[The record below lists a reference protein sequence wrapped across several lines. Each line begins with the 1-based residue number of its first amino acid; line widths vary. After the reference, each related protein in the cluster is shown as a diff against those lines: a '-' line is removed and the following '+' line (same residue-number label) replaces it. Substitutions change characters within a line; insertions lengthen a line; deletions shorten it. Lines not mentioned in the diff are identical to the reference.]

1 MYGLPK
7 LHKLC
12 NNSTSIP
19 CSSLGTY
26 NYKLAK
32 FLCDLLTPCLP
43 MQHCT
48 QDSFTFV
55 EEIQKVSKT
64 NHFMVSFDVVSL
76 FTNIPL
82 NETIVLAIDYI
93 FKHRHDLTV
102 SRSELKCLFEFA
114 TKQTHFL
121 FNGDLFDQ
129 IDGVAMG
136 SPLGPA
142 LANLFMGYHESN
154 WLSNDMSSGI
164 QLYKRYVDDIFCL
177 FSDENQI
184 DTFFNFINNQHPN
197 IKFTF
202 EKQIKEILP
211 FLDISIKSNE
221 DFTFSTTTFR
231 KKTYTGLLLN
241 FFSFTPSGYKV
252 GLIKTLID
260 RAYKINSSWISFDV
274 DCNAIK
280 NTLQKNNFPLNMVNS
295 GIRAYLDSLHEQKEQ
310 VQNPPET
317 RFFKLP
323 FTGKY
328 SSYTKK
334 KLQNVLEKYCK
345 DISVKLVFTTFK
357 IGSMFSLKDSIPN
370 ALKSNVVYKFSCA
383 SCNACYV
390 GETTRHLAT
399 RIKEHLRSDMN
410 SHVYKHIHV

>member
-1 MYGLPK
+1 M
-7 LHKLC
+7 
-12 NNSTSIP
+12 
-19 CSSLGTY
+19 
-26 NYKLAK
+26 
-32 FLCDLLTPCLP
+32 
-43 MQHCT
+43 
-48 QDSFTFV
+48 SF
-55 EEIQKVSKT
+55 
-64 NHFMVSFDVVSL
+64 
-76 FTNIPL
+76 
-82 NETIVLAIDYI
+82 
-93 FKHRHDLTV
+93 
-102 SRSELKCLFEFA
+102 
-114 TKQTHFL
+114 
-121 FNGDLFDQ
+121 
-129 IDGVAMG
+129 
-136 SPLGPA
+136 
-142 LANLFMGYHESN
+142 
-154 WLSNDMSSGI
+154 GI

-202 EKQIKEILP
+202 EKQINGVLP

-252 GLIKTLID
+252 GLIRTLID
-260 RAYKINSSWISFDV
+260 RAYKINSSWGGFDV

-280 NTLQKNNFPLNMVNS
+280 NILQKNNFPLNMVNS

-310 VQNPPET
+310 VQNPPEA

-370 ALKSNVVYKFSCA
+370 DLKSNVVYKFSCA

-399 RIKEHLRSDMN
+399 RIKEHLRSDKN
-410 SHVYKHIHV
+410 SHVYKHIHAFENCFDNCDNDCFSVLDSASTQYQLRLKEAMHIQWEKPNLNRQVKHINLTLTV